1 MGDKSAQI
9 TKNMVFDGRID
20 HSLYNQLD
28 NADKVIFYDTLKLCK
43 LLNAFKES
51 IADPREN
58 AENSYKK
65 QYDSMGKA
73 NEEKLIDT
81 MDRSR
86 GSASDSEEP
95 ATVFQRYGG
104 TIGEYKQRKKLNEKA
119 LTFAI

>member
-1 MGDKSAQI
+1 MGDKLAQI
-9 TKNMVFDGRID
+9 TKNM
-20 HSLYNQLD
+20 
-28 NADKVIFYDTLKLCK
+28 VIFYDTLKLCK

-81 MDRSR
+81 MERLLIDRSR
-86 GSASDSEEP
+86 ASASDSAEP